1 MTRSI
6 LRVAIAIVAVGI
18 LVVVVLNIFGILQLI
33 PSSKHKTSIQSGLR
47 LYPRQHGQHGASL
60 PQVGLQQGELAPDFT
75 LVTIDGH
82 SVSLNKYRGQP
93 ILVNFWMINCDGCR
107 MEIPLIQ
114 HIYAREQQEHK
125 DLVILGVNIIDGPI
139 STQQFVSQYGL
150 TYPIARDTQATVGAL
165 YTLRGTPTSFF
176 LDRQGII
183 RAKVEGTLD
192 ETSLQQAI
200 QTILT

>member
-1 MTRSI
+1 MTRTI
-6 LRVAIAIVAVGI
+6 LRVAIAIIAVGI
-18 LVVVVLNIFGILQLI
+18 LVVVILQLI
-33 PSSKHKTSIQSGLR
+33 PSSKHKTSIQSGLW
-47 LYPRQHGQHGASL
+47 LYPRQRGQHGASL

-82 SVSLNKYRGQP
+82 RVSLNKYRGQP
-93 ILVNFWMINCDGCR
+93 MLLNFWMINCDGCR
-107 MEIPLIQ
+107 MEIPLMQ
-114 HIYAREQQEHK
+114 NIYAREQQEHK
-125 DLVILGVNIIDGPI
+125 DLVILGVNVIDGPV

-183 RAKVEGTLD
+183 RAKVEGALD